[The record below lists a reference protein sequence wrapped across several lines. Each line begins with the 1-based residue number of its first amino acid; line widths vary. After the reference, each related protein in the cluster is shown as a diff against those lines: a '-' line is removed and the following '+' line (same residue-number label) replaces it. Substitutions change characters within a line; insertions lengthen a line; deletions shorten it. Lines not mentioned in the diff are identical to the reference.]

1 MRSMFPLAFLALFA
15 VAVAGFCG
23 DDPKKGSGSTDPAE
37 VALEARIVSKQDSYT
52 LDLGGKTAKEFR
64 KLLDDEKETKRY
76 PQPPKVDLV
85 LEFKNVG
92 KEDIKFL
99 IGPDGAEPLL
109 TLKGEGA
116 VTVDLPPNVSGRRS
130 IPPKEITLAPG
141 KTYEWPITSLASLSF
156 THPQHQSYWT
166 EPGEY
171 TISATVHSQVSP
183 VPKGAKDKGN
193 GFADLKITSAPAKM
207 KVVEPKK

>member
-1 MRSMFPLAFLALFA
+1 MRYTFPLTFLATFA
-15 VAVAGFCG
+15 LAAMGFCG
-23 DDPKKGSGSTDPAE
+23 DEPKKESGKTEPAD
-37 VALEARIVSKQDSYT
+37 VPLEARLVSKQDTYT

-76 PQPPKVDLV
+76 PQPPSVDLV

-92 KEDIKFL
+92 KDDIKFL
-99 IGPDGAEPLL
+99 IGPDGAEPSL

-116 VTVDLPPNVSGRRS
+116 VTVDLFPNVSGRRS

-141 KTYEWPITSLASLSF
+141 KTYEWPIKSLASLSF

-171 TISATVHSQVSP
+171 TVIATVHSQVSP

-193 GFADLKITSAPAKM
+193 GFADVKITSAPAKV